1 MDRWMPGASVDT
13 LASNG
18 LARLYVV
25 SSSQDQLSLSYPS
38 YPGRLSC
45 CIYCSC
51 RPPSLRPCFWSRITT
66 SRPPFLLILLSSLR
80 SATMGSV
87 SDPSSVYILG
97 LNSGSSFDG
106 VDAVLCQITLAADG
120 HPARPVYVD
129 GLTVDWPAELQPLIL
144 RAFNNELSLFEMT
157 RLNYAAGALY
167 AEAANALM
175 RKAGLTPQDVDVI
188 GYDGQTI
195 YQEPPDRAKEREYVL
210 SGNTSLVDRWL
221 KGGYPCGFF
230 IAESGVVAALT
241 DVDTVTQFRPIDHA
255 LGGSA
260 APLMQYLDFVAFR
273 GDGPTV
279 TLNIGGIANLQLADE
294 DRSRMM
300 AFDTGPGN
308 VMIDHVAKARTGRG
322 YDKDGEL
329 AAAGK
334 PIPELLAELQ
344 KHDFFTRKPPR
355 SAWRLDFG
363 AAYADGILEKYAS
376 ASTEDLLATLT
387 RFTALAITGS
397 LVDHV
402 LPRAASVSR
411 VIASG
416 GGTRNAT
423 LMRDLAAELGRHGL
437 KLSTSDEFGI
447 PAAYKEAIKFATL
460 AFAAKRGLANNIP
473 AAGGAVRYAVLG
485 KLSLAP
491 SKAKNAGEVL
501 GRNEKVLGIRS

>member
-1 MDRWMPGASVDT
+1 M
-13 LASNG
+13 
-18 LARLYVV
+18 
-25 SSSQDQLSLSYPS
+25 
-38 YPGRLSC
+38 
-45 CIYCSC
+45 
-51 RPPSLRPCFWSRITT
+51 
-66 SRPPFLLILLSSLR
+66 
-80 SATMGSV
+80 
-87 SDPSSVYILG
+87 VYILG

-106 VDAVLCQITLAADG
+106 VDAVLCTIELAADG

-129 GLTVDWPAELQPLIL
+129 GLTIDWPEELQPQIL
-144 RAFNNELSLFEMT
+144 RAFANELTIFEMT
-157 RLNYAAGALY
+157 RLNYVAGALY

-175 RKAGLTPQDVDVI
+175 AKNNLKPRDIDII

-195 YQEPPDRAKEREYVL
+195 YQEPPNRPLERAYIESK
-210 SGNTSLVDRWL
+210 STSLVDKWL

-241 DVDTVTQFRPIDHA
+241 DVDTVTQFRPLDHA
-255 LGGSA
+255 LGGAA

-273 GDGPTV
+273 DRTDEATKEPAYTV
-279 TLNIGGIANLQLADE
+279 TLNIGGIANLQLAHK

-308 VMIDHVAKARTGRG
+308 VMIDHVVKARTGRG

-329 AAAGK
+329 AARGTVLPALLN
-334 PIPELLAELQ
+334 ELRTHE
-344 KHDFFTRKPPR
+344 FFARKPPR

-363 AAYADGILEKYAS
+363 ADYADDILKRYAD

-387 RFTALAITGS
+387 RFTGIAITSS
-397 LVDHV
+397 LVDFIIPKINRKP
-402 LPRAASVSR
+402 L

-423 LMRDLAAELGRHGL
+423 LMRDLANELSKNGL
-437 KLSTSDEFGI
+437 TLTTSDEFGI

-473 AAGGAVRYAVLG
+473 AAGGAYRFATLG

-491 SKAKNAGEVL
+491 WRAKNAEIVVGRDERVL
-501 GRNEKVLGIRS
+501 GLKQ